1 MRSLLLWA
9 ATLFGDIARRARSTW
24 LGVAGALLVCVGLAL
39 VSLAAALVA
48 AGVFLLILD
57 GRL

>member
-1 MRSLLLWA
+1 MRSLLLRA
-9 ATLFGDIARRARSTW
+9 AELLGEVARRLRSTW
-24 LGVAGALLVCVGLAL
+24 PGVLGALLVCVGLAL
-39 VSLAAALVA
+39 VSLTAAVVA